1 MIFAGIHTFIC
12 TGPTITNYQACQWS
26 RCQSST
32 EQLTW
37 VAELLQGSTWFA
49 LVSNFSSLHQELQ
62 LVNQKHLYILNQRH
76 ITFEASGLTRSLSC
90 LLNGLCL
97 HSCQWSVREKICLIF
112 EKFPFL
118 EKPDSWDT
126 LGQPPLSS
134 GWTVGIHYTVY
145 AVFSAIFQRSLHCW
159 YQNINLEVIK

>member
-1 MIFAGIHTFIC
+1 M
-12 TGPTITNYQACQWS
+12 N
-26 RCQSST
+26 R
-32 EQLTW
+32 
-37 VAELLQGSTWFA
+37 
-49 LVSNFSSLHQELQ
+49 
-62 LVNQKHLYILNQRH
+62 KHLYISNQRH
-76 ITFEASGLTRSLSC
+76 SSFEASGLTRSLSW

-134 GWTVGIHYTVY
+134 GWTVGIHY
-145 AVFSAIFQRSLHCW
+145 AVCCILCFQQSFKDLSTADIKTLIQSLSNRTMVLKSIYQRTQCVAFRDRWKECFCNKSFASELVGSWEASNADFRRIFMES
-159 YQNINLEVIK
+159 K